1 MRKYNNLY
9 AVTSD
14 DLSTM
19 SRTHL
24 IEWLC
29 WNDQNGVYRDEESLA
44 EFGEIL
50 DKEEAYCIALRQIVQ
65 N

>member
-1 MRKYNNLY
+1 MNREE
-9 AVTSD
+9 
-14 DLSTM
+14 
-19 SRTHL
+19 L
-24 IEWLC
+24 IGWLV

-50 DKEEAYCIALRQIVQ
+50 SKEEAYWIALRQIGQ

>member
-1 MRKYNNLY
+1 
-9 AVTSD
+9 
-14 DLSTM
+14 M
-19 SRTHL
+19 SRAHL

-50 DKEEAYCIALRQIVQ
+50 SKEEAYWIALRQIGQ

>member
-14 DLSTM
+14 GLVNM
-19 SRTHL
+19 NREEL
-24 IEWLC
+24 IGWLV

-44 EFGEIL
+44 EFSEIL
-50 DKEEAYCIALRQIVQ
+50 SKEEAYWIALRQIGQ

>member
-14 DLSTM
+14 GLVNM
-19 SRTHL
+19 NREEL
-24 IEWLC
+24 IGWLV

-50 DKEEAYCIALRQIVQ
+50 SKEEAYWIALRQIGQ